1 MAITVSIPAAQ
12 VVFIQPPLVSPV
24 FVQQP
29 SVSPIFVRAL
39 QGPQGEQ
46 GIQGPIG
53 PQGPQGI
60 QGIQGP
66 SGANGADGADGDG
79 TAYYG
84 QVSKITS
91 GTINVATA
99 GVYQSTGLTGTL
111 DSEAYGVSLG
121 TTDTMAVKNTSGE
134 TVLYKIYASA
144 DVSAGNNHVLGIKLA
159 LNGVEIDETECRSPT
174 VTGSGNFAKL
184 VTNWMIEL
192 APDDEVALF
201 FTDFTSNGNKTL
213 QRCRIV
219 AATPG
224 RQGETGLTGATGAA
238 GATGPAGANGL
249 DGIDGSNSYRWQLRN
264 TSGATPS
271 ATQFTTNSSITAN
284 VTSVKINKTGINSVN
299 MSAWLTAMDTLTTS
313 GNTIYLKVS
322 NVNDASEFGI
332 YTISSMTDNST
343 YWDISVSFVS
353 GSSSITLLDDFS
365 ISWVANGR
373 NVTTLSLGTFLQ
385 GGASGN
391 QQSAY
396 TLPTADGTSGQVLAT
411 NGSGAVAFQTPS
423 ASTDRFVFTGLASVD
438 TAGAERWIPL
448 SAGDVDL
455 GSNTIRVA
463 AIVPV
468 DADIEKIAIVAS
480 TATTNTVTVRMY
492 KNYVLASTNSSVSL
506 AANVTQVLTPTATSF
521 TAGDAISVSIQQDS
535 PAVDLNYVN
544 ITVSLTT

>member
-24 FVQQP
+24 FVQPP
-29 SVSPIFVRAL
+29 SLSPVFVKSP

-46 GIQGPIG
+46 GIQGP
-53 PQGPQGI
+53 QGEQGI
-60 QGIQGP
+60 QGVQGP
-66 SGANGADGADGDG
+66 IGLTGPAGADGDG

-84 QVSKITS
+84 QVSRMTS

-111 DSEAYGVSLG
+111 DSEAYGISLG

-144 DVSAGNNHVLGIKLA
+144 DVESGNNHVLGIKLA

-174 VTGSGNFAKL
+174 GTGSGNFAKL

-201 FTDFTSNGNKTL
+201 FTDFTTNGNKTL

-238 GATGPAGANGL
+238 GATGPAGPNGL
-249 DGIDGSNSYRWQLRN
+249 DGIDGSNSYRWNLRN
-264 TSGATPS
+264 VSGSTPS
-271 ATQFTTNSSITAN
+271 ATQFTTNSSVTAN
-284 VTSVKINKTGINSVN
+284 VTSVKMHVDGEGSVD

-353 GSSSITLLDDFS
+353 GSASISVLDDFS

-385 GGASGN
+385 GGVSGN

-396 TLPTADGTSGQVLAT
+396 TLPTADGTLGQVLTT
-411 NGSGAVAFQTPS
+411 NGAGAVTFQTPS
-423 ASTDRFVFTGLASVD
+423 TSTERFVFTGLAAVD
-438 TAGAERWIPL
+438 TAANERFIPL
-448 SAGDVDL
+448 SAGDVDIAT
-455 GSNTIRVA
+455 NDIRMA

-468 DADIEKIAIVAS
+468 DSNIEKIAIVANTVS
-480 TATTNTVTVRMY
+480 TNTVTVRMY

-521 TAGDAISVSIQQDS
+521 TAGDVITVSLEQDA
-535 PAVDLNYVN
+535 PVVDLNFVN